1 MMKSPILTVIGIDP
15 GLSGALVCIREG
27 TVLACLDT
35 PVEHSTGSRNRLSAP
50 VLAFHVQ
57 NLLKLYQ
64 PSMAALDSVSA
75 MPGQGVSSMFSFG
88 RSLGAVEGI
97 LAALGVATTYYTPSV
112 WKRRYGLLGHP
123 KDASRTRAL
132 ELFPNAA
139 GWLTRKKDHG
149 RADALL
155 LAHLLLTSGKTS

>member
-1 MMKSPILTVIGIDP
+1 MKAPTLTVIGIDP

-35 PVEHSTGSRNRLSAP
+35 PVEHSTGNRNRLSAP

-57 NLLKLYQ
+57 NLIKLYQ
-64 PSMAALDSVSA
+64 PNMAALESVSA

-97 LAALGVATTYYTPSV
+97 LAALGVATTTTP
-112 WKRRYGLLGHP
+112 LLSG
-123 KDASRTRAL
+123 
-132 ELFPNAA
+132 NAA
-139 GWLTRKKDHG
+139 TACWGTPRTLPGPARWNCSRMPPAG
-149 RADALL
+149 
-155 LAHLLLTSGKTS
+155 